1 MKLAEFV
8 KNGVVKFTV
17 EHLARQLE
25 EQGWERIAADKKATP
40 QALPPEAIAKPQ
52 RKPRRKNETAK

>member
-1 MKLAEFV
+1 MRLVEFV

-17 EHLARQLE
+17 AHLADKLE
-25 EQGWERIAADKKATP
+25 EQGWERIAADGKVTP
-40 QALPPEAIAKPQ
+40 QAQTPEAPAKPQ